1 MERVDP
7 DSGIDL
13 IDGLIVAVT
22 ELDSELDSSDRDIY
36 FFVCLI
42 LWLRF
47 ETALVTKNHHYSSLY
62 GDKLAHVWSIAPSL
76 PPFLSRRLICVNN

>member
-36 FFVCLI
+36 FFVFNSLVKIWNCLG
-42 LWLRF
+42 
-47 ETALVTKNHHYSSLY
+47 Y
-62 GDKLAHVWSIAPSL
+62 
-76 PPFLSRRLICVNN
+76 